1 MEEIL
6 AHKWFVDIDREAV
19 VNKSIP
25 SPYVPKVKGD
35 LAYFDPSLV
44 TGEVESSVVPK
55 AQQEI
60 IQRG

>member
-6 AHKWFVDIDREAV
+6 AHKWFNDIDREKV
-19 VNKSIP
+19 MNKSIP

-44 TGEVESSVVPK
+44 HGEVENSVVPK

-60 IQRG
+60 ITKG